1 MEVTLWLEYLYT
13 FDFTPVK
20 TVASK
25 SKILSLRG
33 FTYRQGSWFHCQTR
47 IGFRFHTVCEIH
59 SESEMCETPDVDRS
73 IPEA

>member
-33 FTYRQGSWFHCQTR
+33 FTYRQGS
-47 IGFRFHTVCEIH
+47 
-59 SESEMCETPDVDRS
+59 
-73 IPEA
+73 